1 MIPERALSPYVCL
14 ASGFGW
20 VGLRMS
26 GIDRVVAD
34 RLRALRQSRH
44 LSLEQMAERMGV
56 EVPTLVSFEAGEERI
71 AAACLVE
78 IARRFDVPVSS
89 FFQGL
94 ERTGFA
100 GSPEATS
107 TSNRDAI
114 ISYLFGDRSEP
125 QKRALLSLVKVLTDE
140 PDARDR
146 PHGT

>member
-1 MIPERALSPYVCL
+1 MN
-14 ASGFGW
+14 
-20 VGLRMS
+20 

-44 LSLEQMAERMGV
+44 LSLEQMAERMGIAV
-56 EVPTLVSFEAGEERI
+56 TTLVSYEAGEARI

-94 ERTGFA
+94 ERTGFG
-100 GSPEATS
+100 GSPEAGS
-107 TSNRDAI
+107 TSHRDAI

-140 PDARDR
+140 PETRER

>member
-1 MIPERALSPYVCL
+1 MSERALSHYVRC

-34 RLRALRQSRH
+34 RLRTLRQSRH

-56 EVPTLVSFEAGEERI
+56 AVPTLVSFETGEARI

-94 ERTGFA
+94 ERTGTP
-100 GSPEATS
+100 GSPEAVPTS
-107 TSNRDAI
+107 HRDAI

-140 PDARDR
+140 PETRDR

>member
-1 MIPERALSPYVCL
+1 MN
-14 ASGFGW
+14 
-20 VGLRMS
+20 

-44 LSLEQMAERMGV
+44 LSLEQMAERMGIAV
-56 EVPTLVSFEAGEERI
+56 TTLVSYEAGEARI

-94 ERTGFA
+94 ERTGPA
-100 GSPEATS
+100 GSTEAVS

-140 PDARDR
+140 PETRDR

>member
-1 MIPERALSPYVCL
+1 MN
-14 ASGFGW
+14 
-20 VGLRMS
+20 

-44 LSLEQMAERMGV
+44 LSLEQMAERMGIAV
-56 EVPTLVSFEAGEERI
+56 TTLVSYEAGEARI

-78 IARRFDVPVSS
+78 IARRFEVPVSS

-94 ERTGFA
+94 ERTGSTD
-100 GSPEATS
+100 SPEAVS

-140 PDARDR
+140 PETRDR